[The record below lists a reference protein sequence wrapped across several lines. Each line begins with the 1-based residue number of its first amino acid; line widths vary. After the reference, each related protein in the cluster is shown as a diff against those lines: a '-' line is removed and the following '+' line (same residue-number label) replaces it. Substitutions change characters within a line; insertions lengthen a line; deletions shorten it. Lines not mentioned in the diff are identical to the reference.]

1 MPTTYIP
8 TIVNDNAHS
17 DGIWDVAWSKNTNYV
32 ATGSSDATVKLWDGS
47 SGELKHELTGHALGV
62 ISVDASSDG
71 KQDQLRDDHVG
82 LASTSIDS
90 TIKIWDLENNGA
102 LIRTVTAS
110 AAQAWTARF
119 SPDGQYLAAGSHDGS
134 ICLYDVASGEKAQS
148 LPTKDKFLMCTAYS
162 PDGKYLAGGAEDGSI
177 YVFDI
182 ETNQLAHTL
191 TAHAMAV
198 RTLSFAADSRT
209 LISGCDDKYVHVY
222 DVSHGQIAS
231 ALAGHNGWVL
241 KVAANPDISKQQ
253 VASAS
258 SDKKIKVWDLGM
270 RSVLETQEVHT
281 DQVWGLAWNPEG
293 TKFVSVSDDMSIKW
307 FASSGSS

>member
-1 MPTTYIP
+1 MRP
-8 TIVNDNAHS
+8 DR
-17 DGIWDVAWSKNTNYV
+17 DGA
-32 ATGSSDATVKLWDGS
+32 
-47 SGELKHELTGHALGV
+47 SGELKHELQGHALGV

-71 KQDQLRDDHVG
+71 KR

-90 TIKIWDLENNGA
+90 TIQIWDLENGGA
-102 LIRTVTAS
+102 RLNTITA
-110 AAQAWTARF
+110 AAAEAWTARF
-119 SPDGQYLAAGSHDGS
+119 SPDGQHLAAGAHDGS
-134 ICLYDVASGEKAQS
+134 IYLYNVASGEKVQTF
-148 LPTKDKFLMCTAYS
+148 PTKDKFMMCTAYS
-162 PDGKYLAGGAEDGSI
+162 PDGKYLAGGAEDGSV

-198 RTLSFAADSRT
+198 RSLSFSADSRT
-209 LISGCDDKYVHVY
+209 LITGCDDKYIHVY
-222 DVSHGQIAS
+222 DVEHGQIAS

-241 KVAANPDISKQQ
+241 KVAANPDIGKQQ

-258 SDKKIKVWDLGM
+258 SDKKIKVWDLAM

-281 DQVWGLAWNPEG
+281 DQVWSLTWNPEG